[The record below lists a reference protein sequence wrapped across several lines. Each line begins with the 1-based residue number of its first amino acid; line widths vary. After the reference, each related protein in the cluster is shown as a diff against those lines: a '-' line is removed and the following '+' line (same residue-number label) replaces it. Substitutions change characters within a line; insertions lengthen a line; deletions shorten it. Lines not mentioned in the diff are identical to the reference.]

1 MVAAILIILLK
12 SLLNDI
18 NQIGFKIYAASIM
31 CIMVQPL
38 QIRAQGLSNLLTA
51 ADRSAI
57 LELVAE
63 YSFRWDAAEAE
74 EFSLLFT
81 EDAECNFYL
90 NGESDPSSEL
100 CGRDSMREAAKVR
113 AGYFKKIGL
122 ITKHL
127 MPNTVITEI
136 DARTASLRTQALIT
150 WQMLAKQPLPQP
162 VQAGYYDSLVV
173 LTADGWKFKRR
184 DVRLNGVFKVKAVYG

>member
-1 MVAAILIILLK
+1 MS
-12 SLLNDI
+12 SLL
-18 NQIGFKIYAASIM
+18 S
-31 CIMVQPL
+31 V
-38 QIRAQGLSNLLTA
+38 

-57 LELVAE
+57 LELVTE
-63 YSFRWDAAEAE
+63 YSFRWDAAEAD
-74 EFSLLFT
+74 EFSQLFT
-81 EDAECNFYL
+81 EDTECNFYL
-90 NGESDPSSEL
+90 NGESDPSTEL
-100 CGRDSMREAAKVR
+100 RGRDSMREAANVR

-136 DARTASLRTQALIT
+136 DARTASLRTHALIT

-173 LTADGWKFKRR
+173 LTLDGWKFKRR
-184 DVRLNGVFKVKAVYG
+184 DIRLNGVFKVKAVYG